1 MAVVFPF
8 EEQKTSIFGVIKRP
22 VADVNFWSI
31 TLKRWVPVRMV
42 VDTGADYTLLPKW
55 IVGKLG
61 VDLSRDCRK
70 YKTAGVGGE
79 ENVFLLKG
87 EWRAKIGEWEESVVL
102 GFIGDSNVPPL
113 LGRLKFMEKFKVT
126 FDNFRTLFEK

>member
-22 VADVNFWSI
+22 VADVDFWSV
-31 TLKRWVPVRMV
+31 TLEKWIPVRMV

-55 IVGKLG
+55 IAGKLG
-61 VDLSRDCRK
+61 VDLGRDCRK
-70 YKTAGVGGE
+70 YRTAGVGGE
-79 ENVFLLKG
+79 EEVFLLRG
-87 EWRAKIGEWEESVVL
+87 EWKAKIGEWEESVVL
-102 GFIGDSNVPPL
+102 GFIGDNNVPPL

-126 FDNFRTLFEK
+126 FNNYRTLFEK

>member
-22 VADVNFWSI
+22 VADVNFWSV
-31 TLKRWVPVRMV
+31 TLKKWIPVRMV

-55 IVGKLG
+55 IAGKLG
-61 VDLSRDCRK
+61 VDLSHDCRK
-70 YKTAGVGGE
+70 YRTVGVGGK

-87 EWRAKIGEWEESVVL
+87 EWQAKIGEWEESVVL
-102 GFIGDSNVPPL
+102 GFIGDNNVPPL

-126 FDNFRTLFEK
+126 FDNYRTLFEK

>member
-22 VADVNFWSI
+22 IADVNFWSV
-31 TLKRWVPVRMV
+31 TLKKWVPVRMV

-55 IVGKLG
+55 IAGKLG
-61 VDLSRDCRK
+61 ADLSRDCRK

-79 ENVFLLKG
+79 ENVFLLKS
-87 EWRAKIGEWEESVVL
+87 EWQAKIGEWEESVIL
-102 GFIGDSNVPPL
+102 GFIGDNNVPPL
-113 LGRLKFMEKFKVT
+113 LGRLKFMDKFKVT
-126 FDNFRTLFEK
+126 FNNFRTSFEK

>member
-8 EEQKTSIFGVIKRP
+8 EEQRTSIFGVIKRP
-22 VADVNFWSI
+22 VADVSFWSVI
-31 TLKRWVPVRMV
+31 FKKWVPVRMV

-55 IVGKLG
+55 IAGKLG
-61 VDLSRDCRK
+61 VDLNRDCRR

-79 ENVFLLKG
+79 ENVFLLKK
-87 EWRAKIGEWEESVVL
+87 EWQAKIGEWEESVVL
-102 GFIGDSNVPPL
+102 GFIGDNDVPPL

-126 FDNFRTLFEK
+126 FDNFKTLFDK

>member
-1 MAVVFPF
+1 MAVVIPF

-22 VADVNFWSI
+22 VANVSFWSI
-31 TLKRWVPVRMV
+31 TLKKWVPVRMV

-55 IVGKLG
+55 VAGKLG
-61 VDLSRDCRK
+61 VNLDRDCRK

-79 ENVFLLKG
+79 ENVFLLKS

-126 FDNFRTLFEK
+126 FANFRTSFEK